1 MVKLEIIDLQEFSP
15 INKSWVK
22 RLLKAILKM
31 EGKNAE
37 LNIVFVDNK
46 RIKEINKAFLGHNY
60 ATDVLSFAYNEPF
73 LSRNS
78 LMPYS
83 QCKTNHLIPSDEKE
97 KNPLPE
103 DTIIGEIIISV
114 ELAKKIAQKR
124 RYEVEGEIA
133 LYLIHGLLHL
143 LGYDDKQ
150 KKEAKEMHR
159 REKELLLNFGYS
171 IPVPN

>member
-1 MVKLEIIDLQEFSP
+1 MMKLEIIDLQDLYP

-37 LNIVFVDNK
+37 LNMVFVDNK

-60 ATDVLSFAYNEPF
+60 ATDVLSFAYDEPF

-78 LMPYS
+78 LTPYS
-83 QCKTNHLIPSDEKE
+83 QSKTNHRIPSGEKE
-97 KNPLPE
+97 KNLLSD

-114 ELAKKIAQKR
+114 EMAKKIAQKH
-124 RYEVEGEIA
+124 RYAVEGEIA

-150 KKEAKEMHR
+150 KKEADRK
-159 REKELLLNFGYS
+159 S
-171 IPVPN
+171 VV